1 MEGNEIFLGHGYSR
15 LGNSILQAE
24 NGGTMRS
31 SPTPKDGRRQCLAS
45 FFALSILVLSA
56 PLLASSPEGSFTT
69 FDVPGASYA
78 FPLSMN
84 EEGSITGYYYGAGGY
99 HGFARDRYGNVTT
112 FDVAGAVFIS
122 PNSINEEGT
131 IVGSFFTETNGFYQ
145 PRRGFVRNKRGTIT
159 TLDGPSGPPGT
170 TANSINEDGVIV
182 GTTGWQD
189 AFVLRKGGTF
199 TIIDVPDA
207 TGTVA
212 VSINAK
218 GAIAGNYTDASGILH
233 GFVRDASGT
242 ISRFDIPGGGIAISG
257 SGAGVVS
264 INDWGAIAGMYLDE
278 NFQFHGFAR
287 DAQGTIST
295 FDAAQYATTFVHG
308 LNNEGTIVGYYYGV
322 GGYHGF
328 VRNQRGNITTFDV
341 PGGLS
346 GSTQALSINDEGDV
360 AGNYEDTN
368 FATHCFVWRR

>member
-1 MEGNEIFLGHGYSR
+1 
-15 LGNSILQAE
+15 
-24 NGGTMRS
+24 
-31 SPTPKDGRRQCLAS
+31 LAG

-56 PLLASSPEGSFTT
+56 PLPASSPEGSFIT

-112 FDVAGAVFIS
+112 FDAPGAVPSIGTF
-122 PNSINEEGT
+122 PASINEEGV
-131 IVGSFFTETNGFYQ
+131 IVGTFYTQGVNGSFYS
-145 PRRGFVRNKRGTIT
+145 PSHGFVRDKQGTIT
-159 TLDGPSGPPGT
+159 TLEGPSGLPT
-170 TANSINEDGVIV
+170 VANSINEDGVIV
-182 GTTGWQD
+182 GTTGFSN
-189 AFVLRKGGTF
+189 AFLLHKGGTF
-199 TIIDVPDA
+199 KIFNVPDSGPTA
-207 TGTVA
+207 A
-212 VSINAK
+212 ISINGK

-242 ISRFDIPGGGIAISG
+242 VSRFDIPSSEFAIPG

-264 INDWGAIAGMYLDE
+264 INDWGVIAGMYLDE
-278 NFQFHGFAR
+278 NFAFHGFVR

-308 LNNEGTIVGYYYGV
+308 INNEGTIVGYYYGV
-322 GGYHGF
+322 GNYHGF
-328 VRNQRGNITTFDV
+328 VRNHRGNITTFDV
-341 PGGLS
+341 PGSLS

-360 AGNYEDTN
+360 AGVYEDAN
-368 FATHCFVWRR
+368 FANHCFVWRR